1 MAQSNTIRRWFGL
14 SAAVGLISLL
24 AGPTSAHPK
33 HTQAGSPEGV
43 PQPAQAESGS
53 QIPGAVESMHLLA
66 GQSLVIASATR
77 IRRVSLADPGVIDAL
92 VMSPAQILVN
102 GKAPGASSLVIWD
115 EAGQSRTLDIIVD
128 LDVAGIN
135 GRIRDVLPGEN
146 VDIQANKDVL
156 IISGKVSSQAVAD
169 KVVQMAQAIA
179 PKKENVVSLL
189 DVPVIPGGQVLL
201 QVKFAD
207 VDRSALTQLGA
218 NILSLPGAKNIGA
231 ISTGQFSP
239 PQVAGQTVTG
249 SSGGFTLSDLLN
261 VFIFRPDIDLAATIQ
276 ALQSKNLIEILAEP
290 NVLSETGKEAS
301 FLAGGEFPYP
311 VVQPSAG
318 ATAITI
324 QFREFGVKLNFTP
337 VITPDGFIHLK
348 VKPEVSSLDYS
359 NALTISGF
367 TVPALDTRRVES
379 EMVLKDGQSFA
390 IAGLVNDQIT
400 ETLSK
405 IPGAASIPVL
415 GKLFQ
420 SKSLTKSKDEL
431 LVMVTPRI
439 VRPGAEGPAPRVP
452 GFPQQV
458 LPPASAPSPH
468 ASGGAH

>member
-1 MAQSNTIRRWFGL
+1 
-14 SAAVGLISLL
+14 
-24 AGPTSAHPK
+24 
-33 HTQAGSPEGV
+33 
-43 PQPAQAESGS
+43 
-53 QIPGAVESMHLLA
+53 MHLLA

-348 VKPEVSSLDYS
+348 VRPEVSSLDYS

>member
-1 MAQSNTIRRWFGL
+1 
-14 SAAVGLISLL
+14 
-24 AGPTSAHPK
+24 
-33 HTQAGSPEGV
+33 
-43 PQPAQAESGS
+43 
-53 QIPGAVESMHLLA
+53 MHLLA

>member
-1 MAQSNTIRRWFGL
+1 
-14 SAAVGLISLL
+14 
-24 AGPTSAHPK
+24 
-33 HTQAGSPEGV
+33 
-43 PQPAQAESGS
+43 
-53 QIPGAVESMHLLA
+53 MHLLA
-66 GQSLVIASATR
+66 GQSLVIASDTR

>member
-1 MAQSNTIRRWFGL
+1 
-14 SAAVGLISLL
+14 
-24 AGPTSAHPK
+24 
-33 HTQAGSPEGV
+33 
-43 PQPAQAESGS
+43 
-53 QIPGAVESMHLLA
+53 
-66 GQSLVIASATR
+66 
-77 IRRVSLADPGVIDAL
+77 
-92 VMSPAQILVN
+92 
-102 GKAPGASSLVIWD
+102 
-115 EAGQSRTLDIIVD
+115 
-128 LDVAGIN
+128 
-135 GRIRDVLPGEN
+135 VLPGEN